1 MVFSHIPSNVL
12 IIIVAFAPTLPIAF
26 GLYIARMALSQ
37 MDVPTRQSYV
47 MSVVK
52 EERTAAAGITNTSRN
67 VAQAIS
73 PSIAGYI
80 LQSMWLL
87 YALFLLGGLLKI
99 IYDVALSFSFRNLK
113 PSNEDQDISRR

>member
-1 MVFSHIPSNVL
+1 M
-12 IIIVAFAPTLPIAF
+12 IVAFAPTLPIAI

-47 MSVVK
+47 MSVVSE

-67 VAQAIS
+67 VAQAFS

-80 LQSMWLL
+80 LQSMSLL
-87 YALFLLGGLLKI
+87 YAPFLLGGLLKI
-99 IYDVALSFSFRNLK
+99 IYDAALYFSFRNLK